1 MNLIRDDAS
10 VAVFR
15 FPFLKKLNF
24 QDSDPYK
31 NSFLAIFSKAMIL
44 EVLQNYIDEAL
55 KSKTNIML
63 SKIIDFMNQNELY
76 FSKEIMILNLESL
89 LKNKC
94 NEEVNTLTRMIR
106 RM

>member
-1 MNLIRDDAS
+1 
-10 VAVFR
+10 
-15 FPFLKKLNF
+15 
-24 QDSDPYK
+24 
-31 NSFLAIFSKAMIL
+31 
-44 EVLQNYIDEAL
+44 
-55 KSKTNIML
+55 ML